1 MTDEDWMQ
9 HAISLAAKAEAQGEV
24 PVGAVVVKD
33 GVLLGEGWNQMIG
46 LNDASAHAELQAIRQ
61 ASQKIANYRI
71 LDCTLYVT
79 LEPCCMCAG
88 LMVHSRIKRLVF
100 GAYDN
105 KTGAAGSVTN
115 LVQHQQFN
123 HQIEVS
129 GGVLQQQCAAQ
140 LSGFFQRRRQEHKA
154 ARQQARIGQQNCSND
169 ADADAT

>member
-9 HAISLAAKAEAQGEV
+9 HAISLAARAEAQGEV

-33 GVLLGEGWNQMIG
+33 GVLLGEGWNQMIT
-46 LNDASAHAELQAIRQ
+46 LHDASAHAELQAIRQ
-61 ASQKIANYRI
+61 ASQAAENYRI

-88 LMVHSRIKRLVF
+88 LMVHCRIKRLVF
-100 GAYDN
+100 GAYDS

-115 LVQHQQFN
+115 LVRHPQFN
-123 HQIEVS
+123 HQVEVT

-140 LSGFFQRRRQEHKA
+140 LSGFFQRRRQEHKE
-154 ARQQARIGQQNCSND
+154 ARQQARTAPQNCSND
-169 ADADAT
+169 DGADAT